1 MHWIML
7 QLHNYN
13 AVFSNG
19 ALNSRKEVQNDQ
31 LDAATSRF

>member
-13 AVFSNG
+13 ASFSNG
-19 ALNSRKEVQNDQ
+19 ELNSKKEVQSDQ
-31 LDAATSRF
+31 LDAAPSNF